1 MLGAA
6 FGQADRTELHT
17 MGQDAEAAA
26 QDEVWAGYRFVALAD
41 AQGPAGLKTLDL
53 GADHASA
60 SETLSARV
68 IGTLK
73 AEAVL
78 NESVGAGYLDRNWP
92 PAHREAGAWPLAGLR
107 QSFLDGSLTR
117 LVDPDAVLRR
127 KIVEFVES
135 GAFGLASGAAKSGGY
150 ARLWYRGPVGADEV
164 TFDAAVFLLTR
175 AAAERFR
182 ERDAPLQPDTPP
194 ASRIDPSSRP
204 ATPPKPE
211 VASAS
216 TDAEPKT
223 TLRLAGRVPSE
234 VWNRLGTRILPKLRA
249 GDGLSV
255 GVEFSVRLD
264 TRLARIVEANLHRIL
279 DDLDLAARVT
289 LERT

>member
-1 MLGAA
+1 
-6 FGQADRTELHT
+6 

-92 PAHREAGAWPLAGLR
+92 PARREAGAWPLAGLR
-107 QSFLDGSLTR
+107 QRFLDGSLTR
-117 LVDPDAVLRR
+117 LVAPDAVLRR

-135 GAFGLASGAAKSGGY
+135 GAFRLASGAAKS
-150 ARLWYRGPVGADEV
+150 A
-164 TFDAAVFLLTR
+164 
-175 AAAERFR
+175 
-182 ERDAPLQPDTPP
+182 
-194 ASRIDPSSRP
+194 
-204 ATPPKPE
+204 
-211 VASAS
+211 
-216 TDAEPKT
+216 
-223 TLRLAGRVPSE
+223 
-234 VWNRLGTRILPKLRA
+234 GTRGCGIGSR
-249 GDGLSV
+249 SV
-255 GVEFSVRLD
+255 P
-264 TRLARIVEANLHRIL
+264 TR
-279 DDLDLAARVT
+279 
-289 LERT
+289 